1 MSEEKYGAEQMKTP
15 SWTNIRT
22 AAGTSKGL
30 DYTLQSL
37 LNILLTILGKE
48 QVHKMLPVIRGR

>member
-1 MSEEKYGAEQMKTP
+1 MGETKEKCLHGRKH
-15 SWTNIRT
+15 T

-30 DYTLQSL
+30 DYMLHSV

-48 QVHKMLPVIRGR
+48 PVHKILLVISGM